1 MEYNEFYYNSPDG
14 LTSFSYAP
22 PRVPENTPPNSAVY
36 QANANKYR
44 EWLAREGYNLP
55 EDLRRLKRRQILS
68 SGIKQQAVGNSDNFF
83 MTPEADVFRRQYE
96 LTRRSRPN
104 LTPKGAFN
112 VTLAN
117 EPGILRN
124 MTPEQLLQ
132 LASRYVVQDSRSR
145 GNAPDSESNATYD
158 SVMLGRDVSDR
169 QKSVYSGATNW
180 ASNFVYPVFDTAGDI
195 LGITPRL
202 ASTALRIPPNIFRR
216 LGILDPRDYTHVDM
230 AADATDGVLDW
241 AKRKSIG
248 WIPRKAETADKV
260 LGQSGYDRTNRL
272 ISGATRLATIPL
284 IGGRMYGS
292 ASAALPLSLAGV
304 KLHPNLWK
312 TFKSLGGNTWQRANN
327 LYGKY
332 LGFNLAKDTASGALQ
347 SGKLLDDYYAGN
359 AGIFGPDIDI
369 DDNKKLVTATRGS
382 DTHVPVLDLDGV
394 SYGTDIKP
402 NNLGLVAAASTLPK
416 DHPIRK
422 RVSDTFRRKIIEANA
437 SGYPRIDLDS
447 NGNPKSNYTTRK
459 PITASVRGK

>member
-1 MEYNEFYYNSPDG
+1 MEYNEFYYNSPG
-14 LTSFSYAP
+14 GITSFSYSP
-22 PRVPENTPPNSAVY
+22 PPVPENTPPNSAVY
-36 QANANKYR
+36 QVNANKYR
-44 EWLAREGYNLP
+44 EWLAKEGYNLP

-68 SGIKQQAVGNSDNFF
+68 NGIKQQDTDNSDNFF

-96 LTRRSRPN
+96 LTRRGRPN

-117 EPGILRN
+117 DPGILRN

-132 LASRYVVQDSRSR
+132 LASRYVVQDSRAR
-145 GNAPDSESNATYD
+145 GDASDSESNAAYD
-158 SVMLGRDVSDR
+158 SVMLGRDVSGGE
-169 QKSVYSGATNW
+169 KSAYSGAVNW
-180 ASNFVYPVFDTAGDI
+180 ASNFVHPVFDMAGDI

-202 ASTALRIPPNIFRR
+202 ASKALRVPPNIFRR

-230 AADATDGVLDW
+230 VADVADGALDW

-248 WIPRKAETADKV
+248 WIPRKTETADKG
-260 LGQSGYDRTNRL
+260 LGQSGYDRANRL

-284 IGGRMYGS
+284 IGGQMFGP
-292 ASAALPLSLAGV
+292 ATAALPLSLTGV

-332 LGFNLAKDTASGALQ
+332 LGFNLAKDTVSDVLQ
-347 SGKLLDDYYAGN
+347 SGKLADNDYAGN
-359 AGIFGPDIDI
+359 TGIFGPDIDI
-369 DDNKKLVTATRGS
+369 DDSRGLVTATRGA
-382 DTHVPVLDLDGV
+382 DTHVPVLDVNGV

-402 NNLGLVAAASTLPK
+402 NNLGLFTAASTLPK
-416 DHPIRK
+416 NHPIRR
-422 RVSDTFRRKIIEANA
+422 RVSDTFKRKIIEANA

-447 NGNPKSNYTTRK
+447 NGKPMSNYTTRN
-459 PITASVRGK
+459 PITASVGGK